1 MQKNRI
7 LIVDDEPDI
16 VEALQTRLE
25 QENFECLTAYDG
37 NGGLKVACAQKP
49 DRIILDIMLPNLNG
63 YKVCRLLKFQK
74 ELNRI
79 PIVMLTAKDKA
90 EDRLLGE
97 QTGVA
102 YFMTKPSPWISWSP
116 PSNTSWFNDL
126 SLPPLGNSVCSHT
139 CGLRS
144 RCERARNTKF
154 PTLFH
159 T

>member
-37 NGGLKVACAQKP
+37 NGGLKLARAQKP
-49 DRIILDIMLPNLNG
+49 DLIILDVMLPNLDG

-74 ELNRI
+74 ELKRI
-79 PIVMLTAKDKA
+79 PIIMLTARYKA

-97 QTGVA
+97 QTGA
-102 YFMTKPSPWISWSP
+102 YYYMTKP
-116 PSNTSWFNDL
+116 F
-126 SLPPLGNSVCSHT
+126 SLDRFVATIKQFLV
-139 CGLRS
+139 
-144 RCERARNTKF
+144 
-154 PTLFH
+154 
-159 T
+159 